1 MSIKTYLA
9 RVLTAVV
16 LVLSSLTAKAQIG
29 YQISL
34 LNTATG
40 EPRANVTVNAQVT
53 ITDSQGKTVC
63 SETKRATSNDFGVLS
78 LTVGKEDTFKNAD
91 SGALPFFIEVSVD
104 GKLIG
109 KSQILSVPMAEIA
122 GKLKS
127 SFTKE
132 DLLGTWKWREEWRN
146 DYGSSWDEQLYS
158 FRQDNTGTYVS
169 RGFNNTSSLFEH
181 EFVYEFE
188 YEIEGNTIYTY
199 KIKGDNDYFVLHV
212 LRWRNGGLYTNDITH
227 NCFLKQ

>member
-1 MSIKTYLA
+1 M
-9 RVLTAVV
+9 
-16 LVLSSLTAKAQIG
+16 
-29 YQISL
+29 

-63 SETKRATSNDFGVLS
+63 SETKRVTSNDFGVLS

-132 DLLGTWKWREEWRN
+132 DLLGTWKWRYVFDTGWEEHF
-146 DYGSSWDEQLYS
+146 LS
-158 FRQDNTGTYVS
+158 FRHDNTGTLVERALYS
-169 RGFNNTSSLFEH
+169 DSQLFE
-181 EFVYEFE
+181 EVYEFE
-188 YEIEGNTIYTY
+188 YEIEGNTIFIYDVGVGEY
-199 KIKGDNDYFVLHV
+199 NDCDAY
-212 LRWRNGGLYTNDITH
+212 RWRNGALYAVDH
-227 NCFLKQ
+227 GNCYRKQ

>member
-1 MSIKTYLA
+1 M
-9 RVLTAVV
+9 
-16 LVLSSLTAKAQIG
+16 
-29 YQISL
+29 

-63 SETKRATSNDFGVLS
+63 SETKQATSNDFGVLS

-132 DLLGTWKWREEWRN
+132 DLLGTWKWRE
-146 DYGSSWDEQLYS
+146 DYGTVVYEHVYS
-158 FRQDNTGTYVS
+158 FRHDNTGTA
-169 RGFNNTSSLFEH
+169 RGNEAG
-181 EFVYEFE
+181 EYVYEFE
-188 YEIEGNTIYTY
+188 YEIEGNTI
-199 KIKGDNDYFVLHV
+199 FVYGV
-212 LRWRNGGLYTNDITH
+212 GGVNSNIFRWRNGVLLEIDDHQVYR
-227 NCFLKQ
+227 KQ